1 MKPND
6 QYEHKG
12 THKIATIIEVIRV
25 LKSENLFSG
34 KGNIKLKKRA
44 IQGYRIAYHYGD
56 NKRLEETKSSF
67 ETTHRAII

>member
-12 THKIATIIEVIRV
+12 THQIATIIEVIKV
-25 LKSENLFSG
+25 LKSESLFHG
-34 KGNIKLKKRA
+34 KRNAKRA
-44 IQGYRIAYHYGD
+44 LQGYRIAYHYGD

-67 ETTHRAII
+67 ETTHRPV